1 MSAAERTVVVV
12 IGGAPPDPRAIGHL
26 PDDAVVIAADS
37 GLDHALALGLR
48 VDRVVGDLDSVSA
61 EALARAE
68 ADGVPIDRHASAK
81 DATDTELALD
91 VALGLAGPGGQV
103 VVVSGGGDRLDHLL
117 GTIAVLCRPSSV
129 PVEAWVADTY
139 VAVVD
144 ADRPLSLDLAPGSI
158 VGLVPVGGDAHGV
171 RTTGLRWTLAD
182 ETLVAL
188 ASRGLSNEVVSSP
201 VTVHLTTG
209 ALAAVVPA
217 ALGGHPS

>member
-12 IGGAPPDPRAIGHL
+12 IGGDPPDPRVLDEVPLGAT
-26 PDDAVVIAADS
+26 VIAADS

-61 EALARAE
+61 AALAQAE
-68 ADGVPIDRHASAK
+68 ASGVPVDRHPPAK

-91 VALGLAGPGGQV
+91 LALELCHGDGRVL
-103 VVVSGGGDRLDHLL
+103 VVSGGGDRLDHLL
-117 GTIAVLCRPSSV
+117 GTIAVLARPSSV
-129 PVEAWVADTY
+129 PVEAWIGDTRL
-139 VAVVD
+139 VVVD
-144 ADRPLSLDLAPGSI
+144 ADRPLSLDLPDGAL

-171 RTTGLRWTLAD
+171 RTTGLRWALAD

-201 VTVHLTTG
+201 VTVHLSGG
-209 ALAAVVPA
+209 ALVAVVPA
-217 ALGGHPS
+217 SLGGTPT